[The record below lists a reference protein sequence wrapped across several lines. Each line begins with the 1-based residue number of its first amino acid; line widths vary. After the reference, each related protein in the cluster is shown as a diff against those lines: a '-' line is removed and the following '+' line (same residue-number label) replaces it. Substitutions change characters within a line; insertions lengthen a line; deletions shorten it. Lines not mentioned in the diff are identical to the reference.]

1 DDLVATRAHPRTIT
15 MRWLK
20 SEYLL
25 KGLFLGALLFAALQE
40 ATPPAADAPA
50 PGWPALAEVTLLML
64 GGLVVGLVLAAVR
77 KLRQGYKLNGRVP
90 AFLIFLL
97 LESPGLVYAGIL
109 LGLLAGAYTLGVG
122 RRAEDTRLWLT
133 TVLGGVALGLVF
145 SSLRDVRQRLAR
157 LGLCLLLALVL
168 GGGALAW
175 LGQLDHLIPKEQIP
189 SWLKSPFPEG
199 VTPNLD
205 VFAVQILLGIP
216 FFYLLTFSGHEEES
230 EVEIGAVC
238 AVLGLALGMLLR
250 ESSPAPRSVPL
261 VVPVALYVVYT
272 VRVLPGLRVFKYTF
286 RGMGYGRAG
295 MHRQSLLA
303 YRRALQLDP
312 QNQAARTGYWNVHCD
327 LDLDRLAGDPQT
339 LALVDFDLCLDRAGS
354 LLLQPSPAPDKL
366 AEAHR
371 LLDLVISQRPALK
384 APVAY
389 WRAVACTHAR
399 DIDRAAVEL
408 EQVLD
413 PSHTGGHDPQRRA
426 VLFPAWQLALLLH
439 DGLRQRVGLPQLQ
452 KPGRRMEA
460 IGVVE
465 RHMAEQPEDAAAW
478 GLKRLFY
485 QDVTEAEYEAAA
497 PGAGLPVEHFDHAYV
512 QQLGLALINDPARW
526 QRGGEYLRLAARGLP
541 AMGPSI
547 FVQIAQAHQRA
558 GHAEEA
564 WHNYELA
571 KRAGLSVGVNN
582 LSGEER
588 QVYFAALKTL
598 AEGAMAAGETD
609 MAIENYRLFS
619 ESERSGVE
627 TLRTLAGLYEQ
638 KGDVLA
644 ALLTA
649 ERGLL
654 YNSKDRD
661 LLERKDRY
669 YISVMPEWFRGHPER
684 VPSGF
689 DLAYCL
695 NKSRSLLNLRE
706 IDLDTLDWA
715 QHLADLAFAVKPES
729 VTARVLLARAKLR
742 RGEKEQAAQLLEDLR
757 THKPE
762 RFADDDEESWYAACR
777 LLGDLYLN
785 DLARADLALACYKEF
800 RHSSKSGADTLY
812 KIGQAYEQLG
822 DLPHAAKAYEQVTA
836 YEGHPLV
843 YEARSALSRV
853 KQAQPS

>member
-1 DDLVATRAHPRTIT
+1 

-20 SEYLL
+20 PEYLL

-40 ATPPAADAPA
+40 ATQPE
-50 PGWPALAEVTLLML
+50 PGWPALALVTLLML
-64 GGLVVGLVLAAVR
+64 AGLVVGLVIAAVR
-77 KLRQGYKLNGRVP
+77 KVRAGYKVNGRVP
-90 AFLIFLL
+90 AFVVFLL

-109 LGLLAGAYTLGVG
+109 LGLIAGAYTLGVG
-122 RRAEDTRLWLT
+122 RRAEDTRLWVT
-133 TVLGGVALGLVF
+133 TAFGGVVLGLVF
-145 SSLRDVRQRLAR
+145 SLLRDVRHRLAR
-157 LGLCLLLALVL
+157 LGLCLLLAVLV

-175 LGQLDHLIPKEQIP
+175 LGQLDNLIPPNQMP
-189 SWLKSPFPEG
+189 SWLRSPFPEG
-199 VTPNLD
+199 VTPNLE

-216 FFYLLTFSGHEEES
+216 FFYLLTFSGHEEET

-238 AVLGLALGMLLR
+238 AVLGLALGMLLHDAPH
-250 ESSPAPRSVPL
+250 PALRSLPLLVPL
-261 VVPVALYVVYT
+261 GLYVFYT
-272 VRVLPGLRVFKYTF
+272 IRVLPGLRVFKHTF
-286 RGMGYGRAG
+286 RGLGYGRAG
-295 MHRQSLLA
+295 LHRQSLLA

-312 QNQAARTGYWNVHCD
+312 QNPSARNGYWNIHCA
-327 LDLDRLAGDPQT
+327 LDLDRLAGDRET
-339 LALVDFDLCLDRAGS
+339 LALVDLDLCLDRAGS
-354 LLLQPSPAPDKL
+354 LLLEPSPSPEKL

-371 LLDLVISQRPALK
+371 LLDLVLSQRPALK

-389 WRAVACTHAR
+389 WRAVARTHAR
-399 DIDRAAVEL
+399 DLDGAAAEL

-413 PSHTGGHDPQRRA
+413 PAHAGAHDPQRRG

-439 DGLRQRVGLPQLQ
+439 DGLRQRVGLPQLHM
-452 KPGRRMEA
+452 PGRRMEA

-478 GLKRLFY
+478 GLKRLLY
-485 QDVTEAEYEAAA
+485 QDATEADYEAAA

-526 QRGGEYLRLAARGLP
+526 QRGGEYLRMAARGLP

-564 WHNYELA
+564 WHSYELA
-571 KRAGLSVGVNN
+571 KRAGLSVGVGN

-588 QVYFAALKTL
+588 QVYFAAVKTL
-598 AEGAMAAGETD
+598 AEGAAAAGETD
-609 MAIENYRLFS
+609 MAIENYRLYS

-627 TLRTLAGLYEQ
+627 TLRTLAGMYEK
-638 KGDVLA
+638 KGDVLS
-644 ALLTA
+644 ALLTT

-654 YNSKDRD
+654 YNSKDPD
-661 LLERKDRY
+661 LLSRKDTY
-669 YISVMPEWFRGHPER
+669 YVSVMPEWFRDHPER
-684 VPSGF
+684 VPNGF
-689 DLAYCL
+689 DLGYCL
-695 NKSRSLLNLRE
+695 NKSRTLLNLRE

-742 RGEKEQAAQLLEDLR
+742 RGEKEQATQLLEDLR
-757 THKPE
+757 THKPA
-762 RFADDDEESWYAACR
+762 RFAAADDEESWYAACR

-785 DLARADLALACYKEF
+785 DLGRADLALECFKEF
-800 RHSSKSGADTLY
+800 RHSSKSGADTLF
-812 KIGQAYEQLG
+812 KMGQAYEQLG
-822 DLPHAAKAYEQVTA
+822 DLPRAAKAYEQVTA

>member
-1 DDLVATRAHPRTIT
+1 MST
-15 MRWLK
+15 MRWPK
-20 SEYLL
+20 PEYLL

-40 ATPPAADAPA
+40 ATPPAPDQPA
-50 PGWPALAEVTLLML
+50 PGWPALGQVTLLML
-64 GGLVVGLVLAAVR
+64 AGLVVGLVLAAVR
-77 KLRQGYKLNGRVP
+77 KLREGYKVNGRVP
-90 AFLIFLL
+90 AFLVFLL

-109 LGLLAGAYTLGVG
+109 LGLIAGSYTLGVG
-122 RRAEDTRLWLT
+122 RRAEDTRLWIT
-133 TVLGGVALGLVF
+133 TALGGVVLGLVF
-145 SSLRDVRQRLAR
+145 SSLRDVRHRLAR
-157 LGLCLLLALVL
+157 LGLGLLLAVLL

-175 LGQLDHLIPKEQIP
+175 LGQLDHLIPAEHMP

-250 ESSPAPRSVPL
+250 DPPNPALRSLPLLVPL
-261 VVPVALYVVYT
+261 GLYVFYT
-272 VRVLPGLRVFKYTF
+272 IRVLPGLRVFKHTF
-286 RGMGYGRAG
+286 RGLGYARAG

-303 YRRALQLDP
+303 FRRALQLAP
-312 QNQAARTGYWNVHCD
+312 QNQAARNGYWNVHCA

-354 LLLQPSPAPDKL
+354 LLLQPNPSPDKL

-371 LLDLVISQRPALK
+371 LLNLVLSQRPTMK

-389 WRAVACTHAR
+389 WRAVAYTHAR
-399 DIDRAAVEL
+399 DLDRAAAEL

-413 PSHTGGHDPQRRA
+413 PSHAGAHDPQRRA

-439 DGLRQRVGLPQLQ
+439 DGLRQRVGLPQLK

-485 QDVTEAEYEAAA
+485 QDVTEAEYEEAT

-512 QQLGLALINDPARW
+512 QQLGLALINDPGRW

-541 AMGPSI
+541 AMGPSL

-571 KRAGLSVGVNN
+571 KRAGLSVGVSN

-588 QVYFAALKTL
+588 QVYFAAVKTL
-598 AEGAMAAGETD
+598 AEGASAAGEMD
-609 MAIENYRLFS
+609 MAVENYRLFS

-644 ALLTA
+644 ALLTT

-654 YNSKDRD
+654 YNAKDRD

-689 DLAYCL
+689 DLAYCV
-695 NKSRSLLNLRE
+695 NKARTLLNQRE

-715 QHLADLAFAVKPES
+715 QHLADLAYAVKPEG
-729 VTARVLLARAKLR
+729 VTARLLLARAKLR
-742 RGEKEQAAQLLEDLR
+742 RGEKEQAVQVLEDLR
-757 THKPE
+757 EHKPE
-762 RFADDDEESWYAACR
+762 RFADDDQDSWYAAAR

-785 DLARADLALACYKEF
+785 DYSRGDLALACYKEY
-800 RHSSKSGADTLY
+800 RQSSKSGADTLY
-812 KIGQAYEQLG
+812 KMGQAYEMLG
-822 DLPHAAKAYEQVTA
+822 DLPHAAKAYEQVAA

>member
-1 DDLVATRAHPRTIT
+1 

-40 ATPPAADAPA
+40 ATPPSPEAPP
-50 PGWPALAEVTLLML
+50 PGWTALAEVTLLML
-64 GGLVVGLVLAAVR
+64 GGLVVALVIAAVR
-77 KLRQGYKLNGRVP
+77 KLREGYKLNGRVP
-90 AFLIFLL
+90 AFVVFLL

-109 LGLLAGAYTLGVG
+109 LGLIAGGYTLGVG
-122 RRAEDTRLWLT
+122 RRAEDTRLWIT
-133 TVLGGVALGLVF
+133 TALGGVALGLVF
-145 SSLRDVRQRLAR
+145 SSLRDVRNRLAR
-157 LGLCLLLALVL
+157 LGLCLLLAVVL
-168 GGGALAW
+168 GGGALLW
-175 LGQLDHLIPKEQIP
+175 LGQLDHLVAREQIP

-250 ESSPAPRSVPL
+250 DANPAFRSTPLLVPL
-261 VVPVALYVVYT
+261 GLYIFYT
-272 VRVLPGLRVFKYTF
+272 MRVLPGLRVFKYTF

-295 MHRQSLLA
+295 LHRQSLLA

-312 QNQAARTGYWNVHCD
+312 QNQAARSGYWNVHCA
-327 LDLDRLAGDPQT
+327 LDLEGLAGDPQT

-354 LLLQPSPAPDKL
+354 LLLQPHPSPEKL

-371 LLDLVISQRPALK
+371 LLDLVLSQRPALK

-389 WRAVACTHAR
+389 WRAVAYTHAH
-399 DIDRAAVEL
+399 DLDRAAAEL
-408 EQVLD
+408 EQVFD

-478 GLKRLFY
+478 SLKRLFY

-497 PGAGLPVEHFDHAYV
+497 PGAGLAVEHFDHAYV
-512 QQLGLALINDPARW
+512 QQLGLALINDPGRW
-526 QRGGEYLRLAARGLP
+526 QRGGEYLRLAARGMP

-558 GHAEEA
+558 GHSEEA

-582 LSGEER
+582 LAGEER

-598 AEGAMAAGETD
+598 GDGAMAAGETD
-609 MAIENYRLFS
+609 MAIENYRLYS
-619 ESERSGVE
+619 ASERSGVE
-627 TLRTLAGLYEQ
+627 TLRTLAKLYEA
-638 KGDVLA
+638 KGDVLG
-644 ALLTA
+644 ALHATESALQ
-649 ERGLL
+649 
-654 YNSKDRD
+654 YNAKDRD

-669 YISVMPEWFRGHPER
+669 YVSVMPEWFRGHPER

-689 DLAYCL
+689 DLPYCL
-695 NKSRSLLNLRE
+695 NKARSLLNLRE

-729 VTARVLLARAKLR
+729 ITARVLLGRAMLR
-742 RGEKEQAAQLLEDLR
+742 RGEKEQAVQLLEEMR
-757 THKPE
+757 AHKPE

-785 DLARADLALACYKEF
+785 DLSRADLALACYKEF
-800 RHSSKSGADTLY
+800 RQSSKSGADTLF
-812 KIGQAYEQLG
+812 KIGQAYEMLG
-822 DLPHAAKAYEQVTA
+822 DLPRAAKAYEQVTA

>member
-1 DDLVATRAHPRTIT
+1 

-20 SEYLL
+20 SEYML
-25 KGLFLGALLFAALQE
+25 KGLFLGVLLFAALQE
-40 ATPPAADAPA
+40 AVPRGDSPE
-50 PGWPALAEVTLLML
+50 PGWPALARVTLLML
-64 GGLVVGLVLAAVR
+64 GGLALGLGLAAVR
-77 KLRQGYKLNGRVP
+77 KLREGYKVNGRVP
-90 AFLIFLL
+90 AFVVFLL
-97 LESPGLVYAGIL
+97 LESAPLVYAGIIM
-109 LGLLAGAYTLGVG
+109 GLIAGAYTLHPAGGDAGPWVT
-122 RRAEDTRLWLT
+122 AALT
-133 TVLGGVALGLVF
+133 AALGGVALGVLFGV
-145 SSLRDVRQRLAR
+145 LRDVRHRLAR
-157 LGLCLLLALVL
+157 IGLCLLLAVAL
-168 GGGALAW
+168 GGAALAW
-175 LGQLDHLIPKEQIP
+175 LGLLQKPLEQLGIP
-189 SWLKSPFPEG
+189 LAVKSPLGEG
-199 VTPNLD
+199 ADLE
-205 VFAVQILLGIP
+205 VFAVQVLLGIP
-216 FFYLLTFSGHEEES
+216 FFYLLTFAGHEEET
-230 EVEIGAVC
+230 EVETGALC
-238 AVLGLALGMLLR
+238 AVLGVGLAVLLR
-250 ESSPAPRSVPL
+250 DTNPAFKSTPL
-261 VVPVALYVVYT
+261 ILPLGLYLVYT
-272 VRVLPGLRVFKYTF
+272 MRVLPGLRVFKHTF
-286 RGMGYGRAG
+286 RGLSYGRAG
-295 MHRQSLLA
+295 LHRQSLLA

-312 QNQAARTGYWNVHCD
+312 NNPTARNGYWNVHCA
-327 LDLDRLAGDPQT
+327 LDLDKLAREPQT

-371 LLDLVISQRPALK
+371 LLDLVLSQRPAMK

-399 DIDRAAVEL
+399 DVDRAAAEL

-413 PSHTGGHDPQRRA
+413 PSHTAAHDPQRRA
-426 VLFPAWQLALLLH
+426 VLFSAWQLALLLH
-439 DGLRQRVGLPQLQ
+439 DGLRQRVGQPQLQ

-465 RHMAEQPEDAAAW
+465 QYLADQPQDAAAW
-478 GLKRLFY
+478 NLKRVLY
-485 QDVTEAEYEAAA
+485 QDVTEAEYEEAA
-497 PGAGLPVEHFDHAYV
+497 PGAGLPVRHFDHEYV
-512 QQLGLALINDPARW
+512 QQLGLALINDAARW

-558 GHAEEA
+558 GHPEEA

-571 KRAGLSVGVNN
+571 KRAGLSVGVAN
-582 LSGEER
+582 LGNEER
-588 QVYFAALKTL
+588 QAYFATLKL
-598 AEGAMAAGETD
+598 LGDAAMTHGRTD
-609 MAIENYRLFS
+609 LAIENYQLYS

-649 ERGLL
+649 EKALL
-654 YNSKDRD
+654 YNGKDRD

-695 NKSRSLLNLRE
+695 NKSRALLHLRE

-715 QHLADLAFAVKPES
+715 QHLADLAFAVKPDS

-742 RGEKEQAAQLLEDLR
+742 RGEKEQAAALLEEV
-757 THKPE
+757 HANKPAQ
-762 RFADDDEESWYAACR
+762 FGDGDEDSWYAACR

-785 DLARADLALACYKEF
+785 DLARADLAVACYKDF
-800 RHSSKSGADTLY
+800 LHSSKSGADTHY
-812 KIGQAYEQLG
+812 KIGQAYELLG
-822 DLPHAAKAYEQVTA
+822 DLPRAAKAYERVTA

>member
-1 DDLVATRAHPRTIT
+1 

-20 SEYLL
+20 PEYLL

-40 ATPPAADAPA
+40 ATLPE
-50 PGWPALAEVTLLML
+50 PGWPALGQVTLLML
-64 GGLVVGLVLAAVR
+64 AGLAVGLVLAAVR
-77 KLRQGYKLNGRVP
+77 KLRQGYQVNGRVP
-90 AFLIFLL
+90 AFLVFLL

-109 LGLLAGAYTLGVG
+109 LGLIAGAYTLGVG
-122 RRAEDTRLWLT
+122 RRAEDTQLWIT
-133 TVLGGVALGLVF
+133 TAFGGVLLGLVF
-145 SSLRDVRQRLAR
+145 SALRDVRNRWAR
-157 LGLCLLLALVL
+157 LGLCLLLAVLL

-175 LGQLDHLIPKEQIP
+175 LGQLNHLIPQEQLP

-199 VTPNLD
+199 VAPNLD

-216 FFYLLTFSGHEEES
+216 FFYLLTFAGHEEES

-238 AVLGLALGMLLR
+238 AVLGVALGMLLR
-250 ESSPAPRSVPL
+250 DPPNPALRSLPLLVPL
-261 VVPVALYVVYT
+261 GLYVFYT
-272 VRVLPGLRVFKYTF
+272 VRVLPGLRVFKHTF
-286 RGMGYGRAG
+286 RGLGYGRAG
-295 MHRQSLLA
+295 LHRQSLLA

-312 QNQAARTGYWNVHCD
+312 QNASARNGYWNVHCA
-327 LDLDRLAGDPQT
+327 LDLDRLAGDRET

-371 LLDLVISQRPALK
+371 LLDLVVSQRPALK

-399 DIDRAAVEL
+399 DLDRAAADL

-413 PSHTGGHDPQRRA
+413 PSHAGAHDPQRRA

-439 DGLRQRVGLPQLQ
+439 DGLRQRVGLPQLH

-478 GLKRLFY
+478 GLKRLLY
-485 QDVTEAEYEAAA
+485 QEVTEAEYEDAA
-497 PGAGLPVEHFDHAYV
+497 PGTGLAVEHFDHAYV

-526 QRGGEYLRLAARGLP
+526 QRGGAYLRMAARGLP

-558 GHAEEA
+558 GHGEEA

-571 KRAGLSVGVNN
+571 KRAGLGVGVGN
-582 LSGEER
+582 LPAEER
-588 QVYFAALKTL
+588 QVYFATLKTL

-609 MAIENYRLFS
+609 MAIENYRLYS

-638 KGDVLA
+638 KGDVLS
-644 ALLTA
+644 ALLTTEKA
-649 ERGLL
+649 LL
-654 YNSKDRD
+654 YNTKDPD

-684 VPSGF
+684 VPNGF
-689 DLAYCL
+689 DLSYCV
-695 NKSRSLLNLRE
+695 NKARTLLNLRE

-715 QHLADLAFAVKPES
+715 QHLADLAWAAKPES
-729 VTARVLLARAKLR
+729 VTARVLLARARLR
-742 RGEKEQAAQLLEDLR
+742 RGEKEAAVRLLEDMR
-757 THKPE
+757 EKKPE
-762 RFADDDEESWYAACR
+762 RFADDDQESWYAACR
-777 LLGDLYLN
+777 LLGDLYLTE
-785 DLARADLALACYKEF
+785 LGRADLALACFKEY
-800 RHSSKSGADTLY
+800 RQSSKSGADTLY
-812 KIGQAYEQLG
+812 KMGQAYEQLG
-822 DLPHAAKAYEQVTA
+822 DLPRAAKAYEQVTA